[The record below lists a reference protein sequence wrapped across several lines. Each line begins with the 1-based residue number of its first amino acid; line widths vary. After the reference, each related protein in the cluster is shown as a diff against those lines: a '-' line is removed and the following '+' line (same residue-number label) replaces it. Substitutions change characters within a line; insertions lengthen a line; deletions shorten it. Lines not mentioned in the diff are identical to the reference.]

1 MATNILSIGQSAL
14 AAAQVGISTTGHN
27 IANAATPGYSR
38 QVLVQGAATAQN
50 FGFGYVGQGV
60 DISSIQRI
68 YSDFQAAQ
76 VRSTQTTQSSLS
88 TYATQ
93 MSQIDNMLANV
104 TSGLSPSLQGFFKGI
119 QDVSSNPSS
128 IASRQAALSSANA
141 LASRFQSMGAQLDQ
155 MRQGVNTQIISSV
168 GEINSL
174 STQISQL
181 NQSITLAQGATA
193 AGQPPNDLM
202 DQRDQL
208 ILDLS
213 KQIKAT
219 VVKQDDGKYNV
230 FIGNGQPLVVGG
242 LTYQLSTTVSP
253 TDASKIE
260 VAYSNSGNPFIL
272 SGSALTGGAL
282 GGLVDFR
289 NKSLEPAQNA
299 LGRIAIGLASTFNAQ
314 HKLGQ
319 DLNGNLG
326 TDMFVV
332 GVPTVGQNANNTGTA
347 SLTAS
352 ISNVSALT
360 TSDYNVQFN
369 GTQYQVTRLS
379 DGQVTALTS
388 SPQTIDGVD
397 FTTAGV
403 PATGDS
409 FLVRPTV
416 AGAPSFA
423 VKISDTSLLAAAAP
437 IATAAPIT
445 NTGTGAISAGSV
457 DASYL
462 TTPLSAPVTLSYNSG
477 TAQLTGFPAT
487 QAVTVTYNGN
497 STTYAAGAPVPY
509 TAGATL
515 SVGGISLAISGV
527 PANGDVFTVAP
538 NTGGVGDNRN
548 AVLLAALQ
556 TTNTLVGGTASYQD
570 AFAQLVA
577 SIGNKTN
584 ELQVM
589 SDAEGQTLTNQIQA
603 QQSLSGVNLDEEASN
618 LLRYQQAYQAAGKV
632 MQVASQLF
640 DVLLNLG
647 R

>member
-1 MATNILSIGQSAL
+1 MATNILSVGQSAL

-38 QVLVQGAATAQN
+38 QVVVQGAATAQN

-60 DISSIQRI
+60 DVSSIQRI

-76 VRSTQTTQSSLS
+76 VRATQTTQSSLS

-93 MSQIDNMLANV
+93 MSQIDNMLANA
-104 TSGLSPSLQGFFKGI
+104 TSGLSPSLQSFFKGI
-119 QDVSSNPSS
+119 QDVSANPTSV
-128 IASRQAALSSANA
+128 ASRQAALSSANA

-155 MRQGVNTQIISSV
+155 IRQGVNTQITSSV

-174 STQISQL
+174 ATQISQL
-181 NQSITLAQGATA
+181 NQGITLAQGATA

-208 ILDLS
+208 IMDLS
-213 KQIKAT
+213 KQIKVA

-230 FIGNGQPLVVGG
+230 FIGNGQPLVVGAQ
-242 LTYQLSTTVSP
+242 TYKLSTVISP
-253 TDASKIE
+253 TDPSKIE
-260 VAYSNSGNPFIL
+260 VAYNNGGNPFVL

-289 NKSLEPAQNA
+289 NQSLEPAQNA
-299 LGRIAIGLASTFNAQ
+299 LGRIAIGLATTFNAQ

-326 TDMFVV
+326 TDMFAV
-332 GVPTVGQNANNTGTA
+332 GVPTVGINANNTGTA
-347 SLTAS
+347 SVTAS

-360 TSDYNVQFN
+360 TSDYTVQFN
-369 GTQYQVTRLS
+369 GSQYQVTRLA

-388 SPQTIDGVD
+388 SPQTVDGVD
-397 FTTAGV
+397 FTTVGV

-416 AGAPSFA
+416 AGAKDFA

-457 DASYL
+457 NASYL
-462 TTPLSAPVTLSYNSG
+462 TTPLSSTVTLSYNAG
-477 TAQLTGFPAT
+477 TAELTGFPAT
-487 QAVTVTYNGN
+487 QAVTVTYNGT

-515 SVGGISLAISGV
+515 SFGGISLVISGI
-527 PANGDVFTVAP
+527 PANGDTFTVAP
-538 NTGGVGDNRN
+538 NTGGVGDSRN
-548 AVLLAALQ
+548 AVLLGALQ
-556 TTNTLVGGTASYQD
+556 TTNTLVGGTANYQD
-570 AFAQLVA
+570 AFAQMVA
-577 SIGNKTN
+577 SIGNKTH
-584 ELQVM
+584 ELQ
-589 SDAEGQTLTNQIQA
+589 
-603 QQSLSGVNLDEEASN
+603 
-618 LLRYQQAYQAAGKV
+618 
-632 MQVASQLF
+632 
-640 DVLLNLG
+640 
-647 R
+647 

>member
-50 FGFGYVGQGV
+50 LGFGYVGQGV
-60 DISSIQRI
+60 DISSVQRI

-104 TSGLSPSLQGFFKGI
+104 TSGLSPSLQGFFKGM
-119 QDVSSNPSS
+119 QDVSANPSS
-128 IASRQAALSSANA
+128 VASRQAALSSANA

-181 NQSITLAQGATA
+181 NQAITLAQGATA

-360 TSDYNVQFN
+360 TSDYSVQFN

-457 DASYL
+457 DATYL

-515 SVGGISLAISGV
+515 SFGGISLAISGV

-570 AFAQLVA
+570 AFAQMVA
-577 SIGNKTN
+577 SIGSKTN

-640 DVLLNLG
+640 DVLLSLG